1 MELVEFKVWGVTS
14 LPAAERETKP
24 SSTSFLF
31 LRELVYPYSL
41 PRTFINPHFL
51 RSFSIV
57 SHFPNWHIRTAHV
70 YGVPCSVFIH
80 VFILSSHK
88 EAWNGSPGVT

>member
-41 PRTFINPHFL
+41 PRTFINPPSSGVSQLCLIFPIGTLEPHMFMGYHAV
-51 RSFSIV
+51 FSYMYSYCPV
-57 SHFPNWHIRTAHV
+57 IRKH
-70 YGVPCSVFIH
+70 GMGH
-80 VFILSSHK
+80 L
-88 EAWNGSPGVT
+88 G